1 MSLTS
6 QLPALQVVVPLLT
19 APLVVL
25 LRGPGLAWAAA
36 TAASVMS
43 FAIAIA
49 LTAEVLAS
57 GTISYDMSGWPGPYG
72 ITLRFDQG
80 LRPDW
85 VPDSIRINGVPVT
98 DLILGRL
105 GPTVSARPDQ
115 VC

>member
-49 LTAEVLAS
+49 LTAEVLSS

-72 ITLRFDQG
+72 IVLRISALSSLVLLLVTMRHWVSG
-80 LRPDW
+80 RP
-85 VPDSIRINGVPVT
+85 T
-98 DLILGRL
+98 QC
-105 GPTVSARPDQ
+105 A
-115 VC
+115 